1 MEVDGLSAEVLY
13 PTLLLSL
20 YALKDA
26 GLQEACF
33 RLYNDW
39 LIEYC
44 SVDRRRLVGVPAI
57 SVYDVGNAVKELE
70 RCRRAGLKGAL
81 IWQAPH
87 PDLPFHS
94 AHYDKFWAAAEDLD
108 APVSMHILTG
118 HSYHG
123 KERKGIEHYRGSV
136 NLKLADVANALFDF
150 IFYGVLERHPKL
162 KLVTVENESGWLP
175 FMIQQWD
182 YYFRRFRGVNPPPIT
197 RDPSEYV
204 RNQVFSCFFNDSV
217 CGRNL
222 AWWGE
227 DNLMWSN
234 DYPHANSTWPNS
246 IKVIRRDL
254 GHLVQ
259 GWNISIVGTD
269 INRTF
274 LAQAAAG
281 DYEEWAFRG
290 TSPEAAQRFRLTARA
305 GVVVTD
311 VAAGSSGEQAGLQPG
326 DAILEVNRQ
335 PVTDVEAFK
344 RIVASVKPG
353 QTVPVYVQH
362 GGGRNE
368 YVVLTIPGPKR

>member
-1 MEVDGLSAEVLY
+1 MGATDSQGLGIDGVIISADSHVMEPVDLWKKGVPEKYREAAPLFPPHKLGEGFQRREGGSDPDARIREMEVDGLAAEVLY
-13 PTLLLSL
+13 PTLSLSL

-44 SVDRRRLVGVPAI
+44 SADRNRLVGVPAI
-57 SVYDVGNAVKELE
+57 SVYNVDNAVKELE
-70 RCRRAGLKGAL
+70 RCRKAGLKGAL

-94 AHYDKFWAAAEDLD
+94 AHYDKFWAAAQDLD

-123 KERKGIEHYRGSV
+123 RERKGIEHYRGSV

-150 IFYGVLERHPKL
+150 IFYGVLERHPRL

-175 FMIQQWD
+175 FMVQQWD
-182 YYFRRFRGVNPPPIT
+182 YYFRRFRGVNPPPFA

-204 RNQVFSCFFNDSV
+204 RNQVYSCFFNDSV

-222 AWWGE
+222 EWWGQ

-234 DYPHANSTWPNS
+234 DFPHANSTWPNS

-254 GHLVQ
+254 GHLPLETQTKVLAANACKLYGLDLSTLPTGVSRAAQ
-259 GWNISIVGTD
+259 AAQA
-269 INRTF
+269 
-274 LAQAAAG
+274 AQAAA
-281 DYEEWAFRG
+281 
-290 TSPEAAQRFRLTARA
+290 
-305 GVVVTD
+305 
-311 VAAGSSGEQAGLQPG
+311 
-326 DAILEVNRQ
+326 
-335 PVTDVEAFK
+335 
-344 RIVASVKPG
+344 
-353 QTVPVYVQH
+353 
-362 GGGRNE
+362 
-368 YVVLTIPGPKR
+368 